1 MDERERENRGDHM
14 KGNVKK
20 YLIYDGDVLIG
31 EMTGAEAGERFGVSK
46 NRCAQYALS
55 GTRLKGKY
63 TVKYADPDQSPKR
76 PKIAR
81 ETFWQEWEEA
91 TAAVKE
97 EISVEMILLKY
108 WEKTVRPIRR
118 KHWLWKS

>member
-1 MDERERENRGDHM
+1 M
-14 KGNVKK
+14 KGTAKK

-46 NRCAQYALS
+46 NRCAQYALA

-63 TVKYADPDQSPKR
+63 RVEYADQGWELKR
-76 PKIAR
+76 PDAKR
-81 ETFWQEWEEA
+81 DELFWKEWERA
-91 TAAVKE
+91 VAAVKE
-97 EISVEMILLKY
+97 EISVETILLKY
-108 WEKTVRPIRR
+108 WENTVRPIRR